1 MATWLEA
8 LIALLI
14 VVSGVFILVG
24 SLGLLKLPTL
34 MMRLH
39 APTKATT
46 LGVGAAL
53 LASMGFFLATEG
65 GVSVH
70 ELLVTAFLFLT
81 APVTAHFI
89 AKAHLHLERDRDGGE
104 RGRLPETGTRSG
116 WSTYD
121 PAPGTARS
129 EEDGAGSPPGT

>member
-14 VVSGVFILVG
+14 VVSGIFILVG

-46 LGVGAAL
+46 LGVGGAL
-53 LASMGFFLATEG
+53 LASMGFFWAVEG
-65 GVSVH
+65 TVSVH

-89 AKAHLHLERDRDGGE
+89 AKAHLHLERKRDGGE
-104 RGRLPETGTRSG
+104 RERLPETGTGSG

-121 PAPGTARS
+121 AAPQAGQG
-129 EEDGAGSPPGT
+129 EEGGAPREG